1 MLQIQE
7 ETGPSI
13 IFLAS
18 VWMRL
23 EPSITRILPWSWLCT
38 ALFPRMSL
46 AVMLRS
52 FLALA
57 LKQFLISTDDDST
70 AGSQTTDPSAT
81 LTTRLNHSRPTAP
94 LGFAA
99 VDITPSALLHHLCPP
114 LCTLSLTSTHISSS
128 TLSRILFTAFGFCA
142 SSKERDAGAAETLVV
157 K

>member
-1 MLQIQE
+1 MILMDLCSWWGILAYQQGGYAASTGTLSARRWTALSLLWKYMQSFIIIRRIGSYMENETMLQIQE

-38 ALFPRMSL
+38 ALFPRMSS

-70 AGSQTTDPSAT
+70 AGSKPPIRLPPSQ
-81 LTTRLNHSRPTAP
+81 R
-94 LGFAA
+94 
-99 VDITPSALLHHLCPP
+99 V
-114 LCTLSLTSTHISSS
+114 
-128 TLSRILFTAFGFCA
+128 
-142 SSKERDAGAAETLVV
+142 
-157 K
+157 